1 MMSEAGWPVEAWVIW
16 HLNGHVPTCICI
28 GIPQL
33 YFDRLLRYILTD

>member
-16 HLNGHVPTCICI
+16 HLMDMYVSTCI

-33 YFDRLLRYILTD
+33 YFNRLLSYILTD